1 MPLGRKRDGLTDAGR
16 ETDSTGMRSRA
27 SRSVLPY
34 CLFASGAAALI
45 YEVVWLRQISLVMGH
60 TVYALSAVLT
70 AFLGGLAVG
79 ADVGG
84 RWVQRRGVS
93 TRLYAGI
100 EVLIACGALA
110 VPALLWGVEP
120 LFGVAYRALGDTFAL
135 LSLAQFALCAA
146 ILLVPTILIGMTLPV
161 VVALLSSDREE
172 IAIEAGWLYAL
183 STFGGVVGAG
193 LAGLILL
200 PQIGQW
206 GATVF
211 AAALNLGVAVAAMGS
226 RSDRVL
232 RTTAASRSV
241 EAGAVSSAL
250 RQGPGWTPPPLGSL
264 VFLYSAAGFAA
275 LALEV
280 AWVRIVSLSIGS
292 TTYGFTITLVTY
304 IAGIAIG
311 SMVLPRWRWIAEN
324 SVRAIFAL
332 HLIVAVWAI
341 LSLPYLGDLPIR
353 IAALMSSAHTFES
366 LFLSELILVFVTIAI
381 PTIAMGGIFPLVAN
395 LLHRALA
402 SAGRAVGSAYTINT
416 FGSIAGSLAAGFV
429 LVPWIGMRGTI
440 ILSAALTALVGVGY
454 LLPNREM
461 HAKLKLSL
469 AGAVALITGAGACF
483 MPHWDR
489 EVVTSGPYFEGKRVY
504 SYSQRKGVSFTE
516 SIQLNFGTLIDYREG
531 PTTVVAVRK
540 PSDRYLQLW
549 VGGVLEGTTEGR
561 LFQFLA
567 HLPMSLH
574 ANARDVLV
582 VGLGSGT
589 TLSSVTKHG
598 VERVEA
604 VEISPEVVEM
614 ARKHFAPFLEGA
626 LEDPRARIIVG
637 DGRNHLRHSQNTY
650 DVIVSQ
656 PTYPWVAG
664 AASLFTREYFSEIKE
679 HLAPGGVACVWFDSE
694 SEDVSASIIRT
705 WQNVFPRAYLFAPL
719 NSWSRNVLI
728 GYRDDGEI
736 SEANLARAMA
746 IPAVRSEMAQ
756 GGFHRPQDVLDRLVA
771 GPDDLAAERSRAPIN
786 TDGNGYV
793 EFRAFPDSID
803 ARLKQYVFIVDR

>member
-1 MPLGRKRDGLTDAGR
+1 
-16 ETDSTGMRSRA
+16 
-27 SRSVLPY
+27 VLPY

-45 YEVVWLRQISLVMGH
+45 YEVVWLRQTSLVMGH

-93 TRLYAGI
+93 TRFYAAI
-100 EVLIACGALA
+100 ELLIACGALS
-110 VPALLWGVEP
+110 VPALLWVIEP
-120 LFGVAYRALGDTFAL
+120 LFGIAYRGLGGTFFL
-135 LSLAQFALCAA
+135 LSLAQFALCA
-146 ILLVPTILIGMTLPV
+146 IVLLVPTILIGMTLPV
-161 VVALLSSDREE
+161 VVALLSSDEHE

-183 STFGGVVGAG
+183 STLGGVVGAG

-206 GATVF
+206 GTTVF
-211 AAALNLGVAVAAMGS
+211 AALLNLCVAVAALWS
-226 RSDRVL
+226 RSDRALSKPASV
-232 RTTAASRSV
+232 SRS
-241 EAGAVSSAL
+241 ETSQIPSDAPASGA
-250 RQGPGWTPPPLGSL
+250 WTTPTLGSL
-264 VFLYSAAGFAA
+264 VLLYSLAGFAA

-304 IAGIAIG
+304 ISGIAIG
-311 SMVLPRWRWIAEN
+311 SMVLPRWQWIAGN
-324 SVRAIFAL
+324 SVRAIFVL
-332 HLIVAVWAI
+332 HLTVSFWAI
-341 LSLPYLGDLPIR
+341 LSLPYLGNLPIR
-353 IAALMSSAHTFES
+353 IAALMNSAHTFES

-416 FGSIAGSLAAGFV
+416 LGSIAGSLVAGFV

-440 ILSAALTALVGVGY
+440 ILSAALTAVVGIGY
-454 LLPNREM
+454 LLPNRQM
-461 HAKLKLSL
+461 NSRVKLSL
-469 AGAVALITGAGACF
+469 TGAVILVTGTGACV

-489 EVVTSGPYFEGKRVY
+489 EIVTSGPYFEGKRVY
-504 SYSQRKGVSFTE
+504 SYSQRKSVSFTE
-516 SIQLNFGTLIDYREG
+516 SIQLNFGPLIDYREG

-540 PSDRYLQLW
+540 PTDDYLQLW
-549 VGGVLEGTTEGR
+549 VGGVLEGTTRGR

-567 HLPMSLH
+567 HLPVSLH
-574 ANARDVLV
+574 GNPRRVLI

-589 TLSSVTKHG
+589 TLASVVKHG
-598 VERVEA
+598 VESAES
-604 VEISPEVVEM
+604 VEISPEVVRM
-614 ARKHFAPFLEGA
+614 ARKHFAPFLDGA
-626 LEDPRARIIVG
+626 LEDPHAHIIVG
-637 DGRNHLRHSQNTY
+637 DGRNHLRHSRKMY

-664 AASLFTREYFSEIKE
+664 AESLFTREYFSEIKE
-679 HLAPGGVACVWFDSE
+679 HLTSGGIACVWFDSE
-694 SEDVSASIIRT
+694 SEDISGSIIRT
-705 WQNVFPRAYLFAPL
+705 WRSVFPRAYLFAPL
-719 NSWSRNVLI
+719 SARSRNVLI
-728 GYRDDGEI
+728 GYLDDAGI
-736 SEANLARAMA
+736 SEANLEKAMS
-746 IPAVRSEMAQ
+746 IPAVKSEMAQ
-756 GGFHRPQDVLDRLVA
+756 AGFHRPEDVLARMVA
-771 GPDDLAAERSRAPIN
+771 GPDELAGEEFRAPIN
-786 TDGNGYV
+786 TDDNGYV